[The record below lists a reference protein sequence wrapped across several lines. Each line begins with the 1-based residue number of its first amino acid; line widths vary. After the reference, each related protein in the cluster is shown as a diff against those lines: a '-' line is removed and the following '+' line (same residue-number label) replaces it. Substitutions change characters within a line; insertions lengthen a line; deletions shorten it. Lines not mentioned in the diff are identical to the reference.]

1 MLEQAVVDAQSLK
14 EAAIKN
20 AEHEVLEKYSQE
32 IKEAVDTLLE
42 QEGEEEFMGDEFMG
56 DDTTIEVDDIVDDIP
71 PAYAEGEDACPCPDE
86 DEVVVLDLDQIK
98 AEVEEA
104 EGLPDQEMELPGMDG
119 GMMYETTEEELE
131 NLLVETSRG
140 QEEIQEEELDEELD
154 EEIELDEESLKA
166 AIAEI
171 LKVDLEVVPRGDLG
185 TTHPTKMQQEY
196 AVDVALAAVQSTE
209 AVEGNKKLKKA
220 LEQLAEQVNSLRLE
234 KNELLKTNK
243 ELKSIAL
250 EVSQKI
256 EEVNTS
262 NAKLIYTNHI
272 LKSNSLNERQKT
284 KLVEAISKTNSIKE
298 AKVVYETL
306 KESISAKLEK
316 SPKSLNEAVSRNNQ
330 LILKSNKE
338 TKQVTDSQA
347 ERMKRLAGII

>member
-1 MLEQAVVDAQSLK
+1 MSSSMLEQAVVDAQSLK

-86 DEVVVLDLDQIK
+86 DEIIVLDLDQIK

-104 EGLPDQEMELPGMDG
+104 EGLPDQEMELPGMELPGMEG

-131 NLLVETSRG
+131 NLLAETSRG
-140 QEEIQEEELDEELD
+140 QFDDTVAYKTSTKRRGKRRGTPKVGDEDEGPVFEEELD

-171 LKVDLEVVPRGDLG
+171 LKVDLEVVPRGHLG

-196 AVDVALAAVQSTE
+196 SVDVA
-209 AVEGNKKLKKA
+209 
-220 LEQLAEQVNSLRLE
+220 
-234 KNELLKTNK
+234 
-243 ELKSIAL
+243 
-250 EVSQKI
+250 
-256 EEVNTS
+256 
-262 NAKLIYTNHI
+262 
-272 LKSNSLNERQKT
+272 
-284 KLVEAISKTNSIKE
+284 
-298 AKVVYETL
+298 
-306 KESISAKLEK
+306 
-316 SPKSLNEAVSRNNQ
+316 
-330 LILKSNKE
+330 
-338 TKQVTDSQA
+338 
-347 ERMKRLAGII
+347 